1 MILIKD
7 VTPKVEDTPIKVVQ
21 FENIERNILI
31 KEDSNRKITLLP
43 SSLNEVH
50 NSRIESKDKNMV
62 TYLSLDLFFI

>member
-62 TYLSLDLFFI
+62 TNLSLDLFFI